1 MTTSKKTSLKNQ
13 NSIKNRKWL
22 EAFLDRKKKENN
34 DFQRRREERNLKQK
48 CEALEK
54 IRESFKTEETDEL
67 ETFVHFKLTAVP
79 EAFREMIEHMKYYEE
94 VEISLEAEG
103 VISALSVQESGAE
116 NVTENK
122 TLEKLEEE
130 RSPSFFVQE
139 SGAGNVTENKTLEER
154 GPSFFVP
161 LIPHTK
167 SPNEEKDLNDLKCR
181 LNVLL
186 DRKVQKNQSINSE
199 KETCKF
205 LKFGK
210 CRHGLSGKEPV
221 QEKVCSYKHS
231 QVCREHEKWGVCYD
245 NRCEDFHL
253 KSCREFMNNQYCT
266 YGESCRFWHPTGLKD
281 FRMGHERK
289 EHNSKE
295 EFQTELKNSRVFY
308 GKNHSYLRQ
317 QGNLMQNPF
326 LDLNQGQNTQRTF
339 LELRKDYKERQ
350 KKISEIV
357 RILEQNNQ

>member
-1 MTTSKKTSLKNQ
+1 MTTTRKTGLKNQ
-13 NSIKNRKWL
+13 NSIKRKWL
-22 EAFLDRKKKENN
+22 EGFLDRKKRENN
-34 DFQRRREERNLKQK
+34 DFQRRRQERNLKQK
-48 CEALEK
+48 CEAIEK

-94 VEISLEAEG
+94 AEEI
-103 VISALSVQESGAE
+103 ISAQRAEATLSVQESVAENAE

-122 TLEKLEEE
+122 TLEKLEKE
-130 RSPSFFVQE
+130 RSPSFF
-139 SGAGNVTENKTLEER
+139 GNVTENKTLEER

-161 LIPHTK
+161 LIPHPKSSDGGNETGTK
-167 SPNEEKDLNDLKCR
+167 D
-181 LNVLL
+181 
-186 DRKVQKNQSINSE
+186 QKNQNINSE
-199 KETCKF
+199 NYDKGSNVQEKKETCKF

-221 QEKVCSYKHS
+221 QEKVCSYKHK
-231 QVCREHEKWGVCYD
+231 QVCRDHEKWGVCYD

-289 EHNSKE
+289 EHYSKE
-295 EFQTELKNSRVFY
+295 EIPSGLKNSRVFY
-308 GKNHSYLRQ
+308 GKNYLRQ

-339 LELRKDYKERQ
+339 LELRKDHKEWQ